1 MKFFISHSSKN
12 RALVSLFVE
21 LLNTKLGVADSD
33 IYCTSI
39 QNQVKLGKNFIQDIQ
54 NNLVDAEVV
63 FFLITEEYLS
73 SIFCL
78 MEMGAA
84 WAYKDNIIPILVP
97 PVTFKTLSGTPLAPI
112 QTYSL
117 ANTEDIGTILYD
129 NLVEC
134 NAIMR
139 LNRAKEQEF
148 LLSLPDFVKRINN
161 CVADMSGKKR
171 VENAQFISVAQN
183 GNDRAISL
191 HQNDRIVNMD
201 INFEFDPMY
210 GSCSFVSAVAQFIP
224 QLNWKPLKDT
234 NASLMFR
241 AISEDRSVT
250 SVTIEIKATDRMTKC
265 YEKTY
270 NLKDGQ
276 QDIIIMLNEIKAPS
290 LINEIAEICIVVR
303 PNQVPSYKGHLKIDM
318 LGLYCN

>member
-12 RALVSLFVE
+12 RELVSLFVE
-21 LLNTKLGVADSD
+21 LLNTKLGVTDSD

-97 PVTFKTLSGTPLAPI
+97 PVTFKTLAGTPLAPI
-112 QTYSL
+112 QAYSL

-134 NAIMR
+134 NAIKR
-139 LNRAKEQEF
+139 LSRAKEQEF
-148 LLSLPDFVKRINN
+148 LLSLPDFVKRINH
-161 CVADMSGKKR
+161 CVADMSGKKQ
-171 VENAQFISVAQN
+171 VENARFIPVTQN
-183 GNDRAISL
+183 GNEQAISL
-191 HQNDRIVNMD
+191 TQEGNIVDVD
-201 INFEFDPMY
+201 INFEIDPMY
-210 GSCSFVSAVAQFIP
+210 GPCSFVSAVAQFVP
-224 QLNWKPLKDT
+224 PLNWKPLRDT
-234 NASLMFR
+234 NASLMLR
-241 AISEDRSVT
+241 LTSEDCSVASAT
-250 SVTIEIKATDRMTKC
+250 VEVKATERMVKC
-265 YEKTY
+265 YEKMY
-270 NLKDGQ
+270 FLERGQ
-276 QDIIIMLNEIKAPS
+276 QDVIIKLSDIKNPSLVNEIV
-290 LINEIAEICIVVR
+290 EICVVVR
-303 PNQVPSYKGHLKIDM
+303 PNQVPSHVGHLRIGVM
-318 LGLYCN
+318 GLYCD

>member
-12 RALVSLFVE
+12 RDLVSLFVE
-21 LLNTKLGVADSD
+21 LLNTKLGVADND

-97 PVTFKTLSGTPLAPI
+97 PVTFKTLAGTPLAPI
-112 QTYSL
+112 QAYSL

-139 LNRAKEQEF
+139 LSRAKEQEF
-148 LLSLPDFVKRINN
+148 LLSLPDFVKRINH
-161 CVADMSGKKR
+161 CVADMSGRKQ
-171 VENAQFISVAQN
+171 VENAYFIPVTQN
-183 GNDRAISL
+183 GNDQAISL
-191 HQNDRIVNMD
+191 SQDGHTVDVD

-210 GSCSFVSAVAQFIP
+210 GPCLFVSAVAQFVP
-224 QLNWKPLKDT
+224 PLNWKPLRDT

-241 AISEDRSVT
+241 LTSEDGSVT
-250 SVTIEIKATDRMTKC
+250 SATIEVKATDRMVKC
-265 YEKTY
+265 YEKAY
-270 NLKDGQ
+270 CLEHGQ
-276 QDIIIMLNEIKAPS
+276 QDVIIKLSDIKNPS
-290 LINEIAEICIVVR
+290 LINEIVEICVVVR
-303 PNQVPSYKGHLKIDM
+303 PNQVPSNKGHLRIDV
-318 LGLYCN
+318 LGLYCD